1 MFYSTGKKDK
11 GDAIVATDRL
21 VASINNLRQ
30 FVNSH
35 GWSITDEKEIAH
47 GYRLLISDGTT
58 NVPVALYATGS
69 VLVQGKV
76 SPLQIALKQW
86 GNKDK
91 TETSATIQHSLLETA
106 STTATVKPALSQM
119 VGLARIG
126 SDESGKGDFY
136 GPLAIAAVYVDAT
149 TEHYLNSLG
158 VRDSKKLTDRM
169 MLPLAASIMQHCPY
183 SLLVYAPEQYN
194 DRYQAI
200 RNLNL
205 LLAEAHAQVITELAN
220 KTQSQLAIVD
230 QFGAE
235 SLVRQALAK
244 TGCHV
249 RLEQRHRA
257 EEDTAVAAASIVA
270 RAAFVKAINEL
281 SALYGIELPKG
292 ASNPRIV
299 EVGRELVTLHGQA
312 ALRKVG
318 KLHFK
323 TTEAILPTTLT
334 LQSFE

>member
-1 MFYSTGKKDK
+1 M
-11 GDAIVATDRL
+11 ATDRL

-30 FVNSH
+30 FVSSH

-47 GYRLLISDGTT
+47 GYRLLISDSIT

-69 VLVQGKV
+69 VLVQGKA
-76 SPLQIALKQW
+76 SPLQTALKQW
-86 GNKDK
+86 ASKDK

-106 STTATVKPALSQM
+106 STTVTVKPTLSQM

-149 TEHYLNSLG
+149 TEQYLNDLG
-158 VRDSKKLTDRM
+158 VRDSKKLTDRT
-169 MLPLAASIMQHCPY
+169 MLPLAAGIRQHCPY

-205 LLAEAHAQVITELAN
+205 LLAEAHAQVITELAS

-235 SLVRQALAK
+235 SLVRQALCR

-299 EVGRELVTLHGQA
+299 EVGHELVALHGQA

-323 TTEAILPTTLT
+323 TAEAILPTTFT
-334 LQSFE
+334 LQAFE

>member
-1 MFYSTGKKDK
+1 
-11 GDAIVATDRL
+11 VATDRL

-30 FVNSH
+30 FVSSH

-47 GYRLLISDGTT
+47 GYQLLISDGTT

-76 SPLQIALKQW
+76 SPLQTALKQW
-86 GNKDK
+86 GSKDK
-91 TETSATIQHSLLETA
+91 ASA
-106 STTATVKPALSQM
+106 TATVKPALSQV

-169 MLPLAASIMQHCPY
+169 MLPLAASIIQRCPY

-205 LLAEAHAQVITELAN
+205 LLAEAHAQVITELAS

-235 SLVRQALAK
+235 SLVRQALSR

-299 EVGRELVTLHGQA
+299 EVGRELVALHGQA

-323 TTEAILPTTLT
+323 TTEAILPTTFT